1 MRNKAVNIE
10 RNGIMRILGIDFG
23 EARMG
28 LALSDP
34 TGFLASG
41 IGTVKVTGFESAI
54 SAAASAAKE
63 NSAELIVVGLP
74 VNMDGTEGARAERCR
89 DFAVHLEEAS
99 GIKTVMYDE
108 RRTTILAAG
117 FMNETGTRGKKRKD
131 SIDTLSAQIILQS
144 YLDRNK

>member
-1 MRNKAVNIE
+1 MKGQSVMRV
-10 RNGIMRILGIDFG
+10 LGVDFG

-28 LALSDP
+28 LAVSDP

-41 IGTVKVTGFESAI
+41 IGTVKVTGMKGALE
-54 SAAASAAKE
+54 AAAAAAKE
-63 NSAELIVVGLP
+63 NGAELIVVGLP
-74 VNMDGTEGARAERCR
+74 VNMDGSEGGRAERCR
-89 DFAVHLEEAS
+89 SFAKQLETLC

-117 FMNETGTRGKKRKD
+117 FMNETGTHGKKRKA

-144 YLDRNK
+144 YLDRNGK

>member
-1 MRNKAVNIE
+1 
-10 RNGIMRILGIDFG
+10 MRILGIDFG

-28 LALSDP
+28 LAVSDP

-41 IGTVKVTGFESAI
+41 IGTVKVTGLTSAVE
-54 SAAASAAKE
+54 AAAKAVLDNK
-63 NSAELIVVGLP
+63 AELIVVGLP
-74 VNMDGTEGARAERCR
+74 VNMDGSEGSRADRCR
-89 DFAVHLEEAS
+89 LFGQKLEEATS
-99 GIKTVMYDE
+99 IKTVMYDE

-144 YLDRNK
+144 YLDRNRG

>member
-1 MRNKAVNIE
+1 MRV
-10 RNGIMRILGIDFG
+10 LGIDFG

-41 IGTVKVTGFESAI
+41 IGTIKVTGIGSAVT
-54 SAAASAAKE
+54 AAAEAASE
-63 NSAELIVVGLP
+63 NSVGLIVVGLP
-74 VNMDGTEGARAERCR
+74 VNMDGTEGERAERCR
-89 DFAVHLEEAS
+89 KFAAVLEETS

-108 RRTTILAAG
+108 RRTTILASG

-131 SIDTLSAQIILQS
+131 TIDTLSAQIILQS
-144 YLDRNK
+144 YLDRNR

>member
-1 MRNKAVNIE
+1 
-10 RNGIMRILGIDFG
+10 MRILGIDFG

-28 LALSDP
+28 LAVSDP

-41 IGTVKVTGFESAI
+41 IGTVKVTGLTSAVE
-54 SAAASAAKE
+54 AAVKAALDNK
-63 NSAELIVVGLP
+63 AELIVVGLP
-74 VNMDGTEGARAERCR
+74 VNMDGSEGGRAERCR
-89 DFAVHLEEAS
+89 LFAQKLEETA

-144 YLDRNK
+144 YLDRNRG